1 MIEYYRFYEVET
13 LISQGKVQ
21 EAVEELRAL
30 QKLYLEL
37 AQENSKLKVQLHDLE
52 EILSISRNIIF
63 DGDAY
68 WLISGGEKQGPFCPK
83 CYHANG
89 DLIRMAVQKKMNS
102 LQKPSGYVPIAILPQ
117 NPMWMSKLRKYL
129 SSGRKSFLSCNDT
142 AIMTPQ

>member
-89 DLIRMAVQKKMNS
+89 DLIRMAVQKKDEFTP
-102 LQKPSGYVPIAILPQ
+102 KTKWICPHCHVAAEP
-117 NPMWMSKLRKYL
+117 
-129 SSGRKSFLSCNDT
+129 DVDVET
-142 AIMTPQ
+142 AKIPVQRAKIIPFMQ

>member
-52 EILSISRNIIF
+52 EI
-63 DGDAY
+63 D
-68 WLISGGEKQGPFCPK
+68 
-83 CYHANG
+83 
-89 DLIRMAVQKKMNS
+89 
-102 LQKPSGYVPIAILPQ
+102 
-117 NPMWMSKLRKYL
+117 
-129 SSGRKSFLSCNDT
+129 RKSVV
-142 AIMTPQ
+142 

>member
-13 LISQGKVQ
+13 LINQGKLQ
-21 EAVEELRAL
+21 EAVAELRAL

-37 AQENSKLKVQLHDLE
+37 SQDNSKLKVQLHDLE
-52 EILSISRNIIF
+52 EILSISQNIIF

-89 DLIRMAVQKKMNS
+89 DLIRMSIQKKDE
-102 LQKPSGYVPIAILPQ
+102 
-117 NPMWMSKLRKYL
+117 
-129 SSGRKSFLSCNDT
+129 F
-142 AIMTPQ
+142 TPQTLWICPHCNFVAEPDVDLEPAKAAAPRAKVIPFVQ

>member
-13 LISQGKVQ
+13 LINQGKLK
-21 EAVEELRAL
+21 EAFEELHTL
-30 QKLYLEL
+30 QKLYMEL
-37 AQENSKLKVQLHDLE
+37 SQENAKLKVQLHDTE

-89 DLIRMAVQKKMNS
+89 DLIRMTVIQKSEFNPKTS
-102 LQKPSGYVPIAILPQ
+102 WVCPHCSFATEPDVDLESAKSPVPRAKIIPFMQ
-117 NPMWMSKLRKYL
+117 
-129 SSGRKSFLSCNDT
+129 
-142 AIMTPQ
+142 

>member
-1 MIEYYRFYEVET
+1 MIEYYRFYEVES
-13 LISQGKVQ
+13 LISQGKLK
-21 EAVEELRAL
+21 EAAEELRSL

-37 AQENSKLKVQLHDLE
+37 SQENSKLKVQLHELE

-89 DLIRMAVQKKMNS
+89 DLIRMHVYKKDEFNLKTKWVCPHCS
-102 LQKPSGYVPIAILPQ
+102 FSAEPDVDLDTGKAPSQRAKIIPFMQ
-117 NPMWMSKLRKYL
+117 
-129 SSGRKSFLSCNDT
+129 
-142 AIMTPQ
+142 